1 MTEFTLR
8 DHNHN
13 LKYNL
18 MHEFCWGFGIA
29 FHTIYAIVPL
39 FLRELGAPESVAVST
54 AGLFAVLIA
63 LPTLFTAALGRNIR
77 NIKRAVI
84 LVHGIILATSFL
96 MGFTFVW
103 PESAH
108 VQTAWKIYYGYFLL
122 YGLSIGIIIP
132 IWAEFLNQSTL
143 EKERGKFFG
152 LGFAFNSIG
161 SFVGGFAL
169 KALLTSEL
177 PFPRNFGVGFLVLF
191 ISLTIGTA
199 LFFPFRVKT
208 NEMGLRNRSLKDFIS
223 ETKTIIVGHRNFQKY
238 LLSRIFFA
246 AYLPGMGL
254 YAVYTQAEF
263 KFDISEAGIFTILN
277 VLASGTTSYL
287 VGKMGD
293 RMGHKSGMM
302 VSYIAHFLAVILAI
316 YAQNMFWVYAIF
328 IAIGAGQGAFMPSAM
343 NLIYDFAE
351 NRDAKTY
358 MALIDSFLAPFI
370 FIFIVGIGALIK
382 SGDYPS
388 ALYVLGI
395 SQFIGI
401 IILKI
406 FVRDPKKPGDASF
419 HLEGFS
425 S

>member
-1 MTEFTLR
+1 
-8 DHNHN
+8 
-13 LKYNL
+13 

-96 MGFTFVW
+96 MGFTFVS
-103 PESAH
+103 PDPVQ

-122 YGLSIGIIIP
+122 YGLSIGVIIP
-132 IWAEFLNQSTL
+132 VWADFLNQSTL

-199 LFFPFRVKT
+199 LFFPFRVKP
-208 NEMGLRNRSLKDFIS
+208 I
-223 ETKTIIVGHRNFQKY
+223 
-238 LLSRIFFA
+238 
-246 AYLPGMGL
+246 
-254 YAVYTQAEF
+254 
-263 KFDISEAGIFTILN
+263 
-277 VLASGTTSYL
+277 
-287 VGKMGD
+287 KMG
-293 RMGHKSGMM
+293 
-302 VSYIAHFLAVILAI
+302 
-316 YAQNMFWVYAIF
+316 
-328 IAIGAGQGAFMPSAM
+328 
-343 NLIYDFAE
+343 
-351 NRDAKTY
+351 
-358 MALIDSFLAPFI
+358 
-370 FIFIVGIGALIK
+370 
-382 SGDYPS
+382 
-388 ALYVLGI
+388 
-395 SQFIGI
+395 
-401 IILKI
+401 
-406 FVRDPKKPGDASF
+406 
-419 HLEGFS
+419 
-425 S
+425 